1 MTDPVDL
8 ASFDLFDPDIQQCP
22 HPHYRAMRDEGQVFE
37 ADMGGLPVHLVV
49 GHEAVLAALK
59 DHETFSSAFGAT
71 NVPAG
76 SELGAR
82 LRALREELGGYP
94 PVNTMLTA
102 DPPEQTRYRL
112 LVSKAFTPK
121 AIADLEPVIRAITV
135 GLVDELLDATADGAA
150 VDFIPAFAVPLP
162 VTVIARALNV
172 PDDHLAD
179 FKRWS
184 DEATASIGT
193 AISDDRRVESE
204 RAVIEFQHYFAD
216 QLEQRRAEPRDDI
229 LTNLLNARIDDDDGL
244 DTDHDTRSLDMPE
257 MLSILQQLLV
267 AGNQTTTKMLAE
279 MMRLFGEQPER
290 WQAVRDDPGLVNAC
304 IEEVLR
310 LSTPTQG
317 MWRKVTRDVTID
329 GTTIGAGGVAVVMF
343 TSANRDSRV
352 FDDPDGFDPGREGLA
367 NHLAFGKGAH
377 YCLGAN
383 LARMEARIALEEL
396 ARRIPAFSLSAQNS
410 FDYLPSFML
419 RGLTELHLEI
429 P

>member
-1 MTDPVDL
+1 MTERVDL
-8 ASFDLFDPDIQQCP
+8 AAFDLFDPEIQRCP
-22 HPHYRAMRDEGQVFE
+22 HPHYAAMREHGEVFPIRM
-37 ADMGGLPVHLVV
+37 AGLPVYLVV
-49 GHEAVLAALK
+49 GHEAVLSALK

-71 NVPAG
+71 NVAPG
-76 SELGAR
+76 SDLDRRLTELR
-82 LRALREELGGYP
+82 DELGGYP

-121 AIADLEPVIRAITV
+121 AIADLEPVIRSIAV
-135 GLVDELLDATADGAA
+135 DLVDDLLAATVHGAS
-150 VDFIPAFAVPLP
+150 VDFIPTFAVPLP
-162 VTVIARALNV
+162 VAVIARALNV
-172 PDDHLAD
+172 GDDRLAD

-184 DEATASIGT
+184 DDATASIGA
-193 AISDDRRVESE
+193 AIGDDRRVETE
-204 RAVIEFQHYFAD
+204 RSLIEFQHYFAA
-216 QLEQRRAEPRDDI
+216 QLEQRRDAPRDDI
-229 LTNLLNARIDDDDGL
+229 LTNLLQARVEASDGL
-244 DTDHDTRSLDMPE
+244 DADDARPLDMAE

-279 MMRLFGEQPER
+279 MMRLFGEHPDR
-290 WQAVRDDPGLVNAC
+290 WQAVRDDETLVNAC

-317 MWRKVTRDVTID
+317 MWRKVTRDITID
-329 GTTIGAGGVAVVMF
+329 GTTIPAGAVTIVMF
-343 TSANRDSRV
+343 TSANRDRQV
-352 FDDPDGFDPGREGLA
+352 FTDPDGFDPERDGLA
-367 NHLAFGKGAH
+367 QHLAFGKGAH

-396 ARRIPAFSLSAQNS
+396 ARRIPSFTLSASNE

-419 RGLTELHLEI
+419 RGLTELHVEI

>member
-1 MTDPVDL
+1 MTTPVDL
-8 ASFDLFDPDIQQCP
+8 STFDLFDPEIQHCP
-22 HPHYRAMRDEGQVFE
+22 HPHYAAMRDRGPVFE
-37 ADMGGLPVHLVV
+37 ADMGGLPVYLVV
-49 GHEAVLAALK
+49 GHEAVLSALK

-71 NVPAG
+71 SVPSG
-76 SELGAR
+76 RELSVR
-82 LRALREELGGYP
+82 LKALREELGGYP

-121 AIADLEPVIRAITV
+121 AIADLEPTIRSIAA
-135 GLVDELLDATADGAA
+135 GLTTDLLAAAEGGSA

-193 AISDDRRVESE
+193 AISDDRRVEAE
-204 RAVIEFQHYFAD
+204 RASIEFQHYFAD

-229 LTNLLNARIDDDDGL
+229 LTNLLNARIDDGDGL
-244 DTDHDTRSLDMPE
+244 DASHDARPLDMPE

-279 MMRLFGEQPER
+279 MMRLFGEHPDR
-290 WQAVRDDPGLVNAC
+290 WQAVRDDPALVNAC
-304 IEEVLR
+304 VEEVLR

-317 MWRKVTRDVTID
+317 MWRKATRDITID
-329 GTTIGAGGVAVVMF
+329 GTTIPAGGVVVVMF
-343 TSANRDSRV
+343 TSANRDGAV
-352 FDDPDGFDPGREGLA
+352 FDDPDGFDPGRDGLA

-396 ARRIPAFSLSAQNS
+396 ARRIPAFSLSARNS